1 MKSKILQELSE
12 KGTKILNEQEARR
25 VFEEYGI
32 PCPKEV
38 MVEYKESKKGGE
50 YLSELKG
57 MSDYPGYPAYL
68 KIVSRD
74 ITSKTDAGA
83 VKRVTSDGEAEEA
96 IDTIIENAKKFKEGV
111 EIQGILM
118 SEDVSTRESREIFLG
133 STVNEQ
139 FGHVIS
145 LGFGGIYVTVYKD
158 VEFRVIPIAETDVH
172 GMIKRLK
179 GKEMLGEFRGMRPV
193 NMDLLVKT
201 TLQLSKLVEENP
213 EIIELDVNPL
223 LVGPDRV
230 VAVDA
235 LIRIA

>member
-1 MKSKILQELSE
+1 LRELSE
-12 KGTKILNEQEARR
+12 KGVKILTELEARR

-38 MVEYKESKKGGE
+38 MVGYVEGKKGGD
-50 YLSELKG
+50 YLSELRS
-57 MSDYPGYPAYL
+57 MSPFPGYPAYL

-83 VKRVTSDGEAEEA
+83 VKRVTSDEEAKEA
-96 IDTIIENAKKFKEGV
+96 IDTIIENTKKFKEGAKI
-111 EIQGILM
+111 EGILM
-118 SEDVSTRESREIFLG
+118 SEDVSTAESREVFLG
-133 STVNEQ
+133 SVIDEQ

-145 LGFGGIYVTVYKD
+145 LGFGGVYVEVYKD
-158 VEFRVIPIAETDVH
+158 VEFRVIPIDESDVR
-172 GMIKRLK
+172 GMVERLK
-179 GKEMLGEFRGMRPV
+179 GREILGEFRGMRPV
-193 NMDLLVKT
+193 NTDLLVKT